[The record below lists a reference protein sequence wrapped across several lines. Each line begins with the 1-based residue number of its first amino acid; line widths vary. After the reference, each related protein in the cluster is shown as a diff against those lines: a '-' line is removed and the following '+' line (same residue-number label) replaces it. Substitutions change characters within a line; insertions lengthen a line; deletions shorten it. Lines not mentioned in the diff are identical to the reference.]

1 MEKKLFLI
9 DAYAMIYRAYY
20 ALIRAPR
27 VTSKGINTSA
37 IFGFCNAVDDVLRKE
52 KPSHIAVCFDPKG
65 GTFRHEAYPEYKAQR
80 DAQPEDITIAVPYIK
95 RILSARNI
103 SIYEVPHYEADD
115 VAGTIAKAAE
125 KEGFSTYMVT
135 SDKDYGQLVSDRT
148 FIYRPSSK
156 GGGYE
161 VRGAKEVCELYGL
174 KRPSQVIDM
183 LALEGDAS
191 DNIPGCPG
199 VGEKTAVRLLNEFD
213 TVEGVIKNAFNIKG
227 ALKMKVLENV
237 DKIQFSKFLVT
248 IKTDVP
254 IDIDF
259 DDMLRKDDDLAEL
272 LKIYEEL
279 EFRSFIAK
287 IKAENPSAAL
297 EKSSVSRES
306 NASIPSS
313 SAEPTGTPSLFDD
326 NGNAAP
332 ATQPHA
338 ASPSDDM
345 GLFDIADDFP
355 FDTPPMSAAAVT
367 TQRIHTAADADA
379 AVDKAIKQPLIGV
392 SVNAVGQAAMSAQLQ
407 GVAFSAHDG
416 EAIYIEAND
425 STNAAI
431 ARLFT
436 AENATIVSH
445 DVKRDYIVLHNAGI
459 PFRAR
464 YFDTSVAHYILEP
477 EKKHALRDIVY
488 AFLNHRNIESLDD
501 LMVSRKGAPQPEDA
515 YKRFGEAADCV
526 RRLVGPLTEAIARE
540 EQTELLNEIELP
552 FVLVL
557 ADMEIEGV
565 RLDTI
570 ELNRNYES
578 LTNRVNE
585 MEAEI
590 FRLAGHRFN
599 VASPMQVGEV
609 LFGEMKIDPKAKRTK
624 TGAFSTTEE
633 ILEHHRA
640 THRIVDL
647 ILKVRSLRKLLTTYI
662 NALPELV
669 NPDTG
674 KIHTSFNQTV
684 TATGRISSANPNLQN
699 IPIRTE
705 DGREIRRAFVPD
717 EGCIL
722 LSADYSQIELRV
734 IADLSGDKDMVGA
747 FLSGYDIHRSTA
759 AKIYKERIE
768 DVTDEQRRR
777 AKTANFGIIYGISAF
792 GLSERLH
799 IARSEAKQLIDGY
812 FDTYPGIREYIDRS
826 IAFAREN
833 GYVRTIKGRKRMLP
847 DINSRNT
854 MVRGFA
860 ERNAVN
866 APIQGSAADIIKIA
880 MIRIARRIKQ
890 DGFRSRMI
898 LQVHDELVFNVV
910 ADEVDALR
918 SMVVDEMTNAY
929 KGRVPLEVSV
939 GQGSNWLEAH

>member
-52 KPSHIAVCFDPKG
+52 NPSYIAVCFDPKG

-80 DAQPEDITIAVPYIK
+80 DAQPEDITVAVPYIK
-95 RILSARNI
+95 RILAARNI
-103 SIYEVPHYEADD
+103 PIYEVPHYEADD

-254 IDIDF
+254 LDIDF

-287 IKAENPSAAL
+287 IKAENPSAAF
-297 EKSSVSRES
+297 EKPIASRES
-306 NASIPSS
+306 ITSTSPS
-313 SAEPTGTPSLFDD
+313 EPTGTPSLFDD

-332 ATQPHA
+332 ATQPPT
-338 ASPSDDM
+338 ASPVGDM

-355 FDTPPMSAAAVT
+355 FDTPPMSAGAVT
-367 TQRIHTAADADA
+367 TQRIYTAADAE
-379 AVDKAIKQPLIGV
+379 AVVEKALKQPLIGA
-392 SVNAVGQAAMSAQLQ
+392 SVNSVGQAAMSAQLR
-407 GVAFSAHDG
+407 GVAFSADDG
-416 EAIYIEAND
+416 KAIYIEAND
-425 STNAAI
+425 STKAAI
-431 ARLFT
+431 ARLF
-436 AENATIVSH
+436 AADNATIVSH

-459 PFRAR
+459 PFTAR

-515 YKRFGEAADCV
+515 YKGFGEAADCV

-565 RLDTI
+565 RLDTV

-585 MEAEI
+585 METEI
-590 FRLAGHRFN
+590 FQLAGHRFN

-717 EGCIL
+717 EGCFL

-777 AKTANFGIIYGISAF
+777 AKTANFGIISGISAF

-833 GYVRTIKGRKRMLP
+833 GYVKTIKGRKRMLP
-847 DINSRNT
+847 DINSRNS

-918 SMVVDEMTNAY
+918 SMVVDEMTSAY